1 VAVVSDAPDSATR
14 SAATVAASASLVKAS
29 RADEAL
35 ELLESALARDEASP
49 VDHAWLA
56 CQHARACAEV
66 GRLDEARSVAVDVLN
81 VRVTHPADITA
92 TAIAGAA
99 AVLLF
104 NTATWAQADIAEAIT
119 GMDTTAAWWRTQTVS
134 SGLVALAERTFKAWA
149 RSTAVTIGGEDT
161 ANNQLLA
168 APERQLR
175 Q

>member
-1 VAVVSDAPDSATR
+1 
-14 SAATVAASASLVKAS
+14 
-29 RADEAL
+29 
-35 ELLESALARDEASP
+35 
-49 VDHAWLA
+49 
-56 CQHARACAEV
+56 
-66 GRLDEARSVAVDVLN
+66 
-81 VRVTHPADITA
+81 
-92 TAIAGAA
+92 
-99 AVLLF
+99 VLLF

-134 SGLVALAERTFKAWA
+134 PGLVALAERTFKAWA

>member
-1 VAVVSDAPDSATR
+1 M
-14 SAATVAASASLVKAS
+14 
-29 RADEAL
+29 
-35 ELLESALARDEASP
+35 
-49 VDHAWLA
+49 
-56 CQHARACAEV
+56 

-134 SGLVALAERTFKAWA
+134 SGLVALAERTFKAAQPHAVGVANSLSVLGRRAALGTQVYARPTPLDVGLRPLKHVSPA
-149 RSTAVTIGGEDT
+149 RSPPAS
-161 ANNQLLA
+161 
-168 APERQLR
+168 
-175 Q
+175 